1 MLCKPAHNP
10 YGSWF
15 SRAQVG
21 ASPQGLYSS
30 LPFESSLSCTH
41 HSQDGSPAR
50 PQNPRHSWTPVSSTP
65 QPDTLNRTKRRQR
78 SHTSLG
84 LSAGAVEAPWKKQ
97 LECHLSPPPTP
108 EPSLSPWP
116 PASSSAVRNRKDLP
130 ESGIEKRL
138 ASRWSV
144 HKNAKLHNALSSSKL
159 AADVSVDSEREPGL
173 FLRVHTLRGD
183 HLCNLSPL
191 RAQGGETASRLI
203 SPQGSGTQC
212 RVGPH
217 VSEVSTEHIVV
228 FGGRERLRGPG
239 LGGGPSFA
247 EVRAA
252 GGVTRVQPLLRP
264 RPVRASAWLSVG

>member
-21 ASPQGLYSS
+21 ASPQGLYNS

-65 QPDTLNRTKRRQR
+65 EPETLNRTKRRQR

-108 EPSLSPWP
+108 PPLLSPWP
-116 PASSSAVRNRKDLP
+116 PASTSAVRNRKDLP

-144 HKNAKLHNALSSSKL
+144 HKNAKLRAALSRSKL

-183 HLCNLSPL
+183 RLSPL
-191 RAQGGETASRLI
+191 RTQGGETASRLI
-203 SPQGSGTQC
+203 SPEGSGTQC
-212 RVGPH
+212 LEGP
-217 VSEVSTEHIVV
+217 HIVV

-247 EVRAA
+247 EARAA